1 MKLTPLCISLIQ
13 AREKRGA
20 KNITDPPETL
30 VPVLRAGGFDPRG
43 LASQRL
49 HDMTVTR
56 QSIFDHLRII

>member
-1 MKLTPLCISLIQ
+1 MKLTPLFISLIQ
-13 AREKRGA
+13 ARERGVEEHHRS
-20 KNITDPPETL
+20 PETL